1 MPRRVGAVRAWRD
14 PRGVSFLRLQQAAD
28 ERAAVPAVQGK
39 FQPQAEDLL
48 DRSESGFISSRRGL
62 FPIKIKLSPICF
74 RSSRVQRRVAQL
86 KIPVYGGRLE
96 GIAVDVAVDDGAS
109 PRRCRAN
116 LSTSSSFFPL
126 VDSASFCNNNFRV
139 IGFRVIGFRV

>member
-28 ERAAVPAVQGK
+28 ERAAVLAVQGK

-86 KIPVYGGRLE
+86 KIPVYGTPAGLRLP
-96 GIAVDVAVDDGAS
+96 GAVWVRGKRAKRVLVPDDV
-109 PRRCRAN
+109 RCTADY
-116 LSTSSSFFPL
+116 
-126 VDSASFCNNNFRV
+126 VSAALAAYHAL
-139 IGFRVIGFRV
+139 